1 MARVP
6 ELTKRPASE
15 AVPLNAETLSE
26 FTEREI
32 LGELANPHAFRH
44 AVETRDVDV
53 AVLKRQ
59 LAQMLRIRRTEE
71 RLGLAVEQRQ
81 AICPVHLG
89 IGQEAVAVGVSEHVR
104 RSDRVF
110 GAHRSHSHYLAMGG
124 DLYRLLAEVLG
135 KDDGCSRGMGGS
147 MHLYAPAEGLLGTV
161 PIVAGTISLAVG
173 AALAAKKD
181 GRGDIAVAYFGDGAS
196 EEGALH
202 ESLNL
207 AAVWGLPILFVCEN
221 NLFSSHMHIS
231 LRQPAN
237 RVARYAE
244 AHCIPAI
251 TMDGNDV
258 VAVSAA
264 TKQLVDR
271 ARSGGGPGFL
281 EAGTKPDIRPTLV

>member
-1 MARVP
+1 
-6 ELTKRPASE
+6 
-15 AVPLNAETLSE
+15 
-26 FTEREI
+26 
-32 LGELANPHAFRH
+32 
-44 AVETRDVDV
+44 
-53 AVLKRQ
+53 
-59 LAQMLRIRRTEE
+59 
-71 RLGLAVEQRQ
+71 
-81 AICPVHLG
+81 
-89 IGQEAVAVGVSEHVR
+89 
-104 RSDRVF
+104 
-110 GAHRSHSHYLAMGG
+110 MGG

-264 TKQLVDR
+264 TKQLVER

-281 EAGTKPDIRPTLV
+281 EAVTYRWRGHVGHREDEDVGVDRGTSLVHWKQRDPVRRLADALIDADELSPAALAELDASITAEVDELWKRAEQAPYPDAAATMDRVYADRADA